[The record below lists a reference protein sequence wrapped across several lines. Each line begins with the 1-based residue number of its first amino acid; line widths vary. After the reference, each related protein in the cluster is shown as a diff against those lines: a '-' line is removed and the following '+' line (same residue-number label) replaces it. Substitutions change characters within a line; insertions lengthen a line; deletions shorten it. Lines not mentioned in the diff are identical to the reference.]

1 MGARCHCGTEVQ
13 STYDHLGCIEC
24 GAACCPAC
32 SCEIESANYCSN
44 CAAALLDLPWA
55 AALHPARHAA
65 GIL

>member
-44 CAAALLDLPWA
+44 CAALLDLPWA
-55 AALHPARHAA
+55 AALNPARHAA